1 MTTKRRSFG
10 AALAYIVARR
20 GSRFAIVEFRSCGG
34 TSMRFLNLIMG
45 LALAHGCL
53 WPADQ
58 AQAFGSDFTE
68 QSAKTTASRIH
79 FNPRAIFS
87 DPRGR
92 PLSNAELSLSVRE
105 VLISDESALQPV
117 IAALALATTE
127 EKTAI
132 GTGLGQAMLAVV
144 STDSSYA
151 TDILY
156 ALATRTDRIA
166 IAAFVAVAGKLV
178 RGPAFKDAN
187 AESAGA
193 GDRSIEPG
201 DNAVS
206 SSFGVAATTTAIG
219 HGNTINPA
227 LPSSQADT
235 KSTGPEAAL
244 TQIHPV
250 AVIRPVETVKPNE
263 LAGPAEA
270 IKPTE
275 IREPADVAKAVETA
289 QPVESVKL
297 AAHSTEAAISAEPSR
312 PTEITKPVET
322 ASTAEA
328 IKPMEASR
336 PLEVVKPLE
345 MARPVEADLPSAAA
359 KANAEETRWIVS
371 ETTSPVDYSPLV
383 SATIRPRQQ
392 VNSGLSGLT
401 ISCRAKR
408 IELSLRLMGDLDVP
422 RWGELRIDSQIGDQR
437 SVKQRWRWDEE
448 QGTILFY
455 EGDPI
460 ALLQS
465 LPDGARLR
473 LGVGDSKGARHMA
486 TYHLFGLDT
495 VRKKVAS
502 ACPLPSSSAQAS
514 SEK

>member
-1 MTTKRRSFG
+1 
-10 AALAYIVARR
+10 
-20 GSRFAIVEFRSCGG
+20 
-34 TSMRFLNLIMG
+34 
-45 LALAHGCL
+45 
-53 WPADQ
+53 
-58 AQAFGSDFTE
+58 
-68 QSAKTTASRIH
+68 
-79 FNPRAIFS
+79 
-87 DPRGR
+87 
-92 PLSNAELSLSVRE
+92 
-105 VLISDESALQPV
+105 
-117 IAALALATTE
+117 
-127 EKTAI
+127 
-132 GTGLGQAMLAVV
+132 MLAVV

-166 IAAFVAVAGKLV
+166 IAALVAVAGELV
-178 RGPAFKDAN
+178 REPAFKDTN
-187 AESAGA
+187 AENAGA
-193 GDRSIEPG
+193 GDRSVGHGIGPG

-206 SSFGVAATTTAIG
+206 SSFGVAAATTAIG

-227 LPSSQADT
+227 LPSSQTDT
-235 KSTGPEAAL
+235 KPTRPDAAL

-250 AVIRPVETVKPNE
+250 AVIRPVDTVQPNE
-263 LAGPAEA
+263 LARPAEA
-270 IKPTE
+270 IKPME
-275 IREPADVAKAVETA
+275 ISEPADVAKAAETA
-289 QPVESVKL
+289 QPAEPPKLVER
-297 AAHSTEAAISAEPSR
+297 AHPTEAVNSAETSWPMNAA
-312 PTEITKPVET
+312 KLVET

-328 IKPMEASR
+328 VKPMEPSW
-336 PLEVVKPLE
+336 PLEVVKPVE
-345 MARPVEADLPSAAA
+345 MAWPVEADLPSAAA
-359 KANAEETRWIVS
+359 KAKAEETKWIVS

-408 IELSLRLMGDLDVP
+408 IEFSLRLMGDLDVP
-422 RWGELRIDSQIGDQR
+422 RWGELRIDAQVGDQR

-486 TYHLFGLDT
+486 TYHLFGLDA

-502 ACPLPSSSAQAS
+502 ACALPSSSAQAS
-514 SEK
+514 SEKR

>member
-1 MTTKRRSFG
+1 
-10 AALAYIVARR
+10 
-20 GSRFAIVEFRSCGG
+20 
-34 TSMRFLNLIMG
+34 MRFLNLIMG

-53 WPADQ
+53 WPADK
-58 AQAFGSDFTE
+58 ARAFGLDFTE

-105 VLISDESALQPV
+105 VLISDKSALQPV

-127 EKTAI
+127 EKAAI

-156 ALATRTDRIA
+156 ALATKTDRIA
-166 IAAFVAVAGKLV
+166 IAALVAVAGEVV
-178 RGPAFKDAN
+178 RGPAFKDTN

-193 GDRSIEPG
+193 GDRNDGPG
-201 DNAVS
+201 NNAVS
-206 SSFGVAATTTAIG
+206 SSFNAAAATTALARS
-219 HGNTINPA
+219 NTMNPA
-227 LPSSQADT
+227 LPSPQADT
-235 KSTGPEAAL
+235 KPTAPEAAL
-244 TQIHPV
+244 AQIRSV
-250 AVIRPVETVKPNE
+250 AVIRPVETVQPNE
-263 LAGPAEA
+263 LARPAEA
-270 IKPTE
+270 A
-275 IREPADVAKAVETA
+275 IRPMEMSEPADVAKAVETA
-289 QPVESVKL
+289 HPVEPVKL
-297 AAHSTEAAISAEPSR
+297 AAHSTEAVVSAEPSR
-312 PTEITKPVET
+312 PAEITKPVE
-322 ASTAEA
+322 SFSPAETVQ
-328 IKPMEASR
+328 PMEASWPR
-336 PLEVVKPLE
+336 EVVKPFE
-345 MARPVEADLPSAAA
+345 MARPVEADLPSVTA
-359 KANAEETRWIVS
+359 KAKAEETKWIVS

-383 SATIRPRQQ
+383 IATIRPRQQ

-422 RWGELRIDSQIGDQR
+422 RWGELRIDAQVDDQR

-455 EGDPI
+455 EGDPV

-486 TYHLFGLDT
+486 TYQLFGLDA

-502 ACPLPSSSAQAS
+502 ACAWPSSSAQAS

>member
-1 MTTKRRSFG
+1 
-10 AALAYIVARR
+10 
-20 GSRFAIVEFRSCGG
+20 
-34 TSMRFLNLIMG
+34 MRFLNLIMG
-45 LALAHGCL
+45 LVLALGCL
-53 WPADQ
+53 SPADPVQ
-58 AQAFGSDFTE
+58 AISLDFTE

-92 PLSNAELSLSVRE
+92 PLSNAELSSSVRE
-105 VLISDESALQPV
+105 VLLFDKSALQPV
-117 IAALALATTE
+117 IAALALATNGE
-127 EKTAI
+127 RAAI
-132 GTGLGQAMLAVV
+132 GTGLAQAMLVVV
-144 STDSSYA
+144 SSDPSYA
-151 TDILY
+151 TNILY
-156 ALATRTDRIA
+156 ALAINADRIS
-166 IAAFVAVAGKLV
+166 IAAFVAVAGEQV
-178 RGPAFKDAN
+178 RGPAFKNAN
-187 AESAGA
+187 AESAGP
-193 GDRSIEPG
+193 GDRSIGPG

-206 SSFGVAATTTAIG
+206 DSFKVAAATIAIA

-235 KSTGPEAAL
+235 KPIASEGVL
-244 TQIHPV
+244 TQNHSA
-250 AVIRPVETVKPNE
+250 AVVRPVDTVQPAE
-263 LAGPAEA
+263 LAQHAEA

-275 IREPADVAKAVETA
+275 IAKTAETA
-289 QPVESVKL
+289 QPTESVKL
-297 AAHSTEAAISAEPSR
+297 VERAHPTEAVNSAGTSR
-312 PTEITKPVET
+312 LMDAAKPVET
-322 ASTAEA
+322 ALATEA
-328 IKPMEASR
+328 IKPMEASWPR
-336 PLEVVKPLE
+336 EVVKPVE
-345 MARPVEADLPSAAA
+345 MARPMEADLPNAATRA
-359 KANAEETRWIVS
+359 KAEETRWVVS

-437 SVKQRWRWDEE
+437 PVKQRWRWDEE

-455 EGDPI
+455 EGDPV

-465 LPDGARLR
+465 IPDGARLR

-486 TYHLFGLDT
+486 TYQFFGLDA

-502 ACPLPSSSAQAS
+502 ACAWPSSSAQAS
-514 SEK
+514 SEKR